1 MRELGLLSFWKRQYT
16 IRADLQVSRC
26 SNIIHSKE
34 TEPEKQLDRKPL
46 TLGSLYGAFI
56 LLFVGY
62 VIALLLAF
70 VFELITFHRGSL
82 KRKVAPQVNSRVKK
96 QNTVKRDQV
105 IDSSSNNPVI
115 RVVSC
120 DYQLVIKD
128 FDESESE

>member
-1 MRELGLLSFWKRQYT
+1 M
-16 IRADLQVSRC
+16 
-26 SNIIHSKE
+26 
-34 TEPEKQLDRKPL
+34 
-46 TLGSLYGAFI
+46 
-56 LLFVGY
+56 
-62 VIALLLAF
+62 
-70 VFELITFHRGSL
+70 
-82 KRKVAPQVNSRVKK
+82 K

>member
-62 VIALLLAF
+62 IIALLAF

-82 KRKVAPQVNSRVKK
+82 KRKVAPQVNSGVMK

-115 RVVSC
+115 RVVSR